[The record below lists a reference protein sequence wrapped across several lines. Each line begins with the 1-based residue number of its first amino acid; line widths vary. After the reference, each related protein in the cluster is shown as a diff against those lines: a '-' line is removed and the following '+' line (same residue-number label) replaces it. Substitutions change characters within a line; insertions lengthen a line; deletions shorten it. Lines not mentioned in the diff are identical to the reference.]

1 MGVEENA
8 SGSERESPRD
18 WTTVATS
25 LLRRSYAGN
34 KAVGTH
40 MGHLRKVVKVSC
52 YFTHTK
58 SMWEIHLVW
67 VKKAL
72 IVREIQRLPP
82 CYLSELKKRCP
93 QRIDDGSNA

>member
-1 MGVEENA
+1 MQEIKPL
-8 SGSERESPRD
+8 ER
-18 WTTVATS
+18 
-25 LLRRSYAGN
+25 
-34 KAVGTH
+34 H

-82 CYLSELKKRCP
+82 CYLSELKKRCL
-93 QRIDDGSNA
+93 QRIDDGSEPAMVLEQTD